1 MNQISFTRISDMI
14 FITYLITNHPFIGA
28 ISFNCA
34 AGVFVGFKSAM
45 FIDLYGYTK
54 CLELMANHHQVT
66 YNKILIG
73 DFFAHIVP
81 FIYLSYNYTRWFN
94 HQYMIIAFIVSSFFH
109 LIWAYINC
117 NGLNLNQIY
126 LTDCEYQLSD
136 KKWEL
141 MWVFTV
147 LGHSLSCIVYIL
159 SKEFT

>member
-1 MNQISFTRISDMI
+1 MNQVSFTRISGVT

-28 ISFNCA
+28 ISFNFA
-34 AGVFVGFKSAM
+34 AAVMIGFKSAM

-54 CLELMANHHQVT
+54 CLEHAANHHQVT

-73 DFFAHIVP
+73 DFFVHIAP

-94 HQYMIIAFIVSSFFH
+94 HQYMSNAFIVSSFIH

>member
-1 MNQISFTRISDMI
+1 MNPVPFTRISGMI
-14 FITYLITNHPFIGA
+14 FLTYLITNHPFIGA

-34 AGVFVGFKSAM
+34 AAVLIGFKSAM

-54 CLELMANHHQVT
+54 CLELTAKHHGVT

-73 DFFAHIVP
+73 DFFAHIAP
-81 FIYLSYNYTRWFN
+81 FLFLSYNYTRWFN
-94 HQYMIIAFIVSSFFH
+94 QRYMINAFIVSSFIQ
-109 LIWAYINC
+109 LNWAYINC

-126 LTDCEYQLSD
+126 LPDCPYQLSD

-141 MWVFTV
+141 MWLFSL
-147 LGHSLSCIVYIL
+147 LGHSLSSISYIL